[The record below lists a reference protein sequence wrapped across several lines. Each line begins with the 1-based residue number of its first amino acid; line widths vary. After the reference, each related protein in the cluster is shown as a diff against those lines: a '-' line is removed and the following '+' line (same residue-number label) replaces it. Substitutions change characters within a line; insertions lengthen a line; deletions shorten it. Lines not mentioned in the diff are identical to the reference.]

1 MAAPVITISNP
12 KRLIEGDFQAL
23 RGTVLYE
30 QMFRNRCR
38 VEVKGGLNDAR
49 AVAWNDITEWL
60 KANCG
65 TFYHVDESGGGW
77 VYIEGDSDAVNFK
90 MRFHDQ
96 EVAIPEPPPPP
107 KPKPTAARPSQ
118 PQSSQPQSY
127 KHTHKDWMKIFEGAN
142 KSRGYFG
149 DDIQDFADEHG
160 ISEDTV
166 RQVLSYLNDK

>member
-12 KRLIEGDFQAL
+12 KRLIKGDFQAL
-23 RGTVLYE
+23 RGTALYE

-38 VEVKGGLNDAR
+38 VEVKGGLNDAKDIAR
-49 AVAWNDITEWL
+49 ADIADWL
-60 KANCG
+60 KANCS
-65 TFYHVDESGGGW
+65 TFYHFDDTDGW

-107 KPKPTAARPSQ
+107 KPKPAAARPSQ

-149 DDIQDFADEHG
+149 DDIHDFADEHG